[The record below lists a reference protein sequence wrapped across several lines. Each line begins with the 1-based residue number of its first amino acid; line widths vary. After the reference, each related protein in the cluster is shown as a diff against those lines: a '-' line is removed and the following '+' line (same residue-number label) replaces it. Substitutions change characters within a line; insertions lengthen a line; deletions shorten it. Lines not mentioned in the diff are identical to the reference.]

1 MGKRGVAA
9 VIAITLLL
17 TGCAS
22 GLELKP
28 PREEQ
33 KKSIIISAGRC
44 SYFGVLSGD
53 SRSNE

>member
-1 MGKRGVAA
+1 MKN
-9 VIAITLLL
+9 
-17 TGCAS
+17 S
-22 GLELKP
+22 
-28 PREEQ
+28 